1 MSGAAWR
8 WAYNAAAPLM
18 GIGMRIA
25 ARFNEKA
32 RDAFNGRKGWKQSL
46 ERQLKTRRTPD
57 GRRLWIHAASVGEFE
72 QAKPL
77 LETLHPQYECVVSCF
92 SPSVYGMAS
101 RFRFQDAVVYLP
113 LDYRRNIRAFLDIV
127 QPSAA
132 VFSKFDVW
140 PNCVWEASAR
150 GIPCAL
156 IAGTL
161 HEGSKRLRP
170 LARGLFRS
178 VYQELRLQCAVTE
191 EDAERLRELCG
202 KTSGGKRSGAGPR
215 ILVAGDT
222 RYDQVFARSK
232 SVKGD
237 PPERRGLTVV
247 AGSIYAEDENVLLP
261 AFARLKERR
270 PDSGLCAVPHEPT
283 ESNLRALE
291 RRLKAHRLSY
301 GRLSALGS
309 HWRGADVVVVDSVGL
324 LAGLYR
330 FGGIAFVGGSFKARV
345 HNVMEPAVFGKPV
358 LFGPKIDNSPEAGAL
373 LKAGAAVKTD
383 DENALADAL
392 IHYAE
397 HPPLA
402 SEAGRKGRE
411 FILANLGA
419 ADRTLAALRPLIE
432 EVSS

>member
-1 MSGAAWR
+1 MNGAAWR

-18 GIGMRIA
+18 GIGMRLA
-25 ARFNEKA
+25 AGFNEKA
-32 RDAFNGRKGWKQSL
+32 RDALKGRKGWKESL
-46 ERQLKTRRTPD
+46 AEQLKTPRTPD
-57 GRRLWIHAASVGEFE
+57 GKRVWIHAASVGEFE

-77 LETLHPQYECVVSCF
+77 LETLYAQYECVVSCF
-92 SPSVYGMAS
+92 SPSVYGLAS
-101 RFRFQDAVVYLP
+101 RFRSQDAVVYLP

-127 QPSAA
+127 QPAAA

-140 PNCVWEASAR
+140 PNCVWEASRR

-178 VYQELRLQCAVTE
+178 VYKELRLQCAVTE
-191 EDAERLRELCG
+191 EDAERLRQL
-202 KTSGGKRSGAGPR
+202 SGGGPR

-222 RYDQVFARSK
+222 RYDQVFARSENAQ
-232 SVKGD
+232 GD
-237 PPERRGLTVV
+237 PPDRRGLTVV
-247 AGSIYAEDENVLLP
+247 AGSIYAEDENALLP
-261 AFARLKERR
+261 AFARLKERH

-291 RRLKAHRLSY
+291 RRLKTHRLSFA
-301 GRLSALGS
+301 RLSTIGS
-309 HWRGADVVVVDSVGL
+309 DWRGADVVAVDSVGL

-330 FGGIAFVGGSFKARV
+330 FGDIAFVGGSYKARV

-358 LFGPKIDNSPEAGAL
+358 LFGPKMDNSPEAAAL
-373 LKAGAAVKTD
+373 LKAEAAVKAA
-383 DENALADAL
+383 DEDALADAL
-392 IHYAE
+392 IRFADQ
-397 HPPLA
+397 PALA

-419 ADRTLAALRPLIE
+419 ADRTIAALRPLME
-432 EVSS
+432 EAS